1 MISHVQLFATPWTA
15 AYQAPPPIFSRQEYW
30 SGVSP
35 PPPKIKQ
42 EKDGGTHRSFCPANH
57 PGRRVETYLGFQQV
71 ITGFMV
77 WWLWSIV
84 RASRSQW
91 RTQSWRKMG
100 SLQRQGAGAQGD
112 PVRATFFT
120 TVATET
126 GLVLAPGWRAVARL
140 WVCGTISC
148 AQQ

>member
-1 MISHVQLFATPWTA
+1 MSNSSQRHGLQPTRLLRPWDFPGKSTGVG
-15 AYQAPPPIFSRQEYW
+15 YHPPQ
-30 SGVSP
+30 
-35 PPPKIKQ
+35 KIKQ

-100 SLQRQGAGAQGD
+100 SLQRQGAGVQGD